1 MKFTVPKNTLDPVK
15 LSQTLQDA
23 ITEEADTVVRETVA
37 ASKFFVS
44 NLASKLDPTHWKL
57 VRTKDGVQVFRQ
69 RQKAIDHQAP
79 DVFSS
84 PLIQSSLGSHRHAM
98 SRYCSRD
105 SKSSS
110 TQDLSGSQAF
120 TFTPSG
126 IAEDSVME
134 KMRPPEIAL
143 MALQGTIDG
152 SLDDCMFGVITANDA
167 EWRLRSSHINE
178 RFNNT
183 WVLATIKEPTIQNPC
198 QFLGVKWFTK
208 KLPAVLSGVM
218 QERDFLVIE
227 SVGFTRDSGGERV
240 GYIILHSVTLRDIP
254 EFTHL
259 GMVRGSMSFCHIFR
273 QSGPGKVDIFS
284 RGFFDSRGDMPGR
297 LSVAIAAEAAIC
309 CTNLVELAYMKKL
322 RWLMSKLGKQ
332 NQRQGE
338 SRPCRCEACG
348 NSFSK
353 LLLSSTGSGVNCQI
367 CYNVVCA
374 KCTVAKKIIMDVLVS
389 GAVEEGTFHFC
400 LKCFMTAKQRS
411 GWDMVTSDLTHLSKH
426 PTQSASTSVL
436 ETSSTSESVA
446 HA

>member
-1 MKFTVPKNTLDPVK
+1 MKFTVPKNTLDTVK
-15 LSQTLQDA
+15 LSQNLQDA

-37 ASKFFVS
+37 ASEYFVF
-44 NLASKLDPTHWKL
+44 NLASKLDPKHWKL

-69 RQKAIDHQAP
+69 RQKAIDHQGP
-79 DVFSS
+79 DVSNS
-84 PLIQSSLGSHRHAM
+84 PLIQSPLGSHGHAM
-98 SRYCSRD
+98 SRYCTRG

-126 IAEDSVME
+126 IAEDSIME
-134 KMRPPEIAL
+134 KMRPPGIAL
-143 MALQGTIDG
+143 MALHGTIDG
-152 SLDDCMFGVITANDA
+152 SLDDCMFGSVAANDA

-183 WVLATIKEPTIQNPC
+183 WVLATIKEPTIQDPC

-208 KLPAVLSGVM
+208 EHPAVLSGVM
-218 QERDFLVIE
+218 QQRDFLIIE
-227 SVGFTRDSGGERV
+227 SVGFTCDSKGERV
-240 GYIILHSVTLRDIP
+240 GYVILHSVTLRDVP
-254 EFTHL
+254 EFAHL
-259 GMVRGSMSFCHIFR
+259 GMVRGNMSFCHLFR
-273 QSGPGKVDIFS
+273 QSGPGKVDVFS
-284 RGFFDSRGDMPGR
+284 RGFFDSRGGMPGR

-322 RWLMSKLGKQ
+322 RWLMSKLGKR
-332 NQRQGE
+332 NQLQRE
-338 SRPCRCEACG
+338 SRPSRCEACG

-353 LLLSSTGSGVNCQI
+353 SLLSSAGSGVNCQI

-389 GAVEEGTFHFC
+389 GAVQQGTFQFC

-411 GWDMVTSDLTHLSKH
+411 GWDMVRSDFTLLSKH
-426 PTQSASTSVL
+426 PT
-436 ETSSTSESVA
+436 
-446 HA
+446 